1 LISCRQSLSSLRGI
15 AFAGG
20 FSFAD
25 VLGSAKGWAAKLRF
39 HSQLFEQFEEFYLR
53 SDTFSIGICN
63 GCQLMTT
70 LGLVPLPHLEDE
82 R

>member
-1 LISCRQSLSSLRGI
+1 LISGRQSLSSLREI

-25 VLGSAKGWAAKLRF
+25 VLGSAKGWAAKFQF
-39 HSQLFEQFEEFYLR
+39 HSQLFEQFEEFNLR
-53 SDTFSIGICN
+53 SDTFSIGNCN
-63 GCQLMTT
+63 GCQLMTA
-70 LGLVPLPHLEDE
+70 LELVPLPHLEDE